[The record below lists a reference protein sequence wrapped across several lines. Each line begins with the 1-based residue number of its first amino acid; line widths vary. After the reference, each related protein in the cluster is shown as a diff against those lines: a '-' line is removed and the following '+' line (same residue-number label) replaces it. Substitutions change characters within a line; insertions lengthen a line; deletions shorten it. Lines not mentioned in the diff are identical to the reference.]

1 MKDQQTRVYHVYIFS
16 RYVADVV
23 HRLVDAGIC
32 IQVRA
37 EFDTF
42 RFAPGH
48 DAKSGFITREVLCS
62 VESHVLQK
70 VSQTTLLRFLK
81 NGTYF
86 LGDVE
91 FNSFFGKG
99 VVANVI
105 GKPVV

>member
-48 DAKSGFITREVLCS
+48 DAKSGFITREVLCAIK
-62 VESHVLQK
+62 SHVLQK

-81 NGTYF
+81 NRTYF

-99 VVANVI
+99 IVANVI

>member
-1 MKDQQTRVYHVYIFS
+1 MQDQQTRIYYAAVVS
-16 RYVADVV
+16 RHIADAEYSFI
-23 HRLVDAGIC
+23 DTGIC

-42 RFAPGH
+42 CFTPGH
-48 DAKSGFITREVLCS
+48 DAKSGFITWEVLCS

-86 LGDVE
+86 LVDVE
-91 FNSFFGKG
+91 FNSLFVKG
-99 VVANVI
+99 VVANV
-105 GKPVV
+105 